1 MQARQMKPSVTGT
14 LVILGTLSMGV
25 AFVVLLTT
33 TYVWPVIALIA
44 LSIFCTLVI
53 ADIWVGQLMSNP
65 SRKE

>member
-1 MQARQMKPSVTGT
+1 MQARQMKPSVTGA

-25 AFVVLLTT
+25 AFVVLLNTD
-33 TYVWPVIALIA
+33 YVWPVIALIA